1 MRRHRPLLWRLA
13 RFSAVGLACFAI
25 QAGILLA
32 LRGAGTPDTL
42 ANAIGFLASAQVNF
56 LLSTYFTWS
65 DRRLPSAEPRP
76 WALRWAAFQATVALA
91 LACNTGV
98 FALAS
103 QFTGP
108 LVAAAVGVGVGALL
122 TFLISNFLVFR
133 KRRTDTAPPIEHFG
147 ESLDDHR
154 RPADA
159 LARAARPAPAAD

>member
-1 MRRHRPLLWRLA
+1 MHRHRPLILRLA
-13 RFSAVGLACFAI
+13 RFSAVGLTCFAI

-32 LRGAGTPDTL
+32 LRGAGSPDTL

-76 WALRWAAFQATVALA
+76 AALRWASFQATVALA

-108 LVAAAVGVGVGALL
+108 VAAAAVGVGVGALL
-122 TFLISNFLVFR
+122 TFLASNFLVFR
-133 KRRTDTAPPIEHFG
+133 RRRPDTAQHTEHIG

-159 LARAARPAPAAD
+159 LARTTGIAAAAD

>member
-1 MRRHRPLLWRLA
+1 MRRHRSLLVRIA

-25 QAGILLA
+25 QAGLLLA

-56 LLSTYFTWS
+56 LLSTRFTWS

-76 WALRWAAFQATVALA
+76 VALRWASFQATVAIA

-103 QFTGP
+103 RFTGP
-108 LVAAAVGVGVGALL
+108 VVAAATGVAVGALL
-122 TFLISNFLVFR
+122 TFLVSNHLVFR
-133 KRRTDTAPPIEHFG
+133 KRRPETASSTQHNG
-147 ESLDDHR
+147 ESSDDHR

-159 LARAARPAPAAD
+159 LARTTGTAAAAD

>member
-1 MRRHRPLLWRLA
+1 MRRHRSLVLRIA
-13 RFSAVGLACFAI
+13 RFAAVGLTCFAI

-56 LLSTYFTWS
+56 LLSAHFTWS

-76 WALRWAAFQATVALA
+76 VALRWASFQATVAIA

-103 QFTGP
+103 RFTGP
-108 LVAAAVGVGVGALL
+108 VVAAAAGVGVGALL
-122 TFLISNFLVFR
+122 TFLVGHHLVFR
-133 KRRTDTAPPIEHFG
+133 KRRPETASPMKHIG
-147 ESLDDHR
+147 ESSDDHR
-154 RPADA
+154 RTSDA
-159 LARAARPAPAAD
+159 LARTTGTAAAAD